1 VKRAG
6 VILHAE
12 RDQAVT
18 TARALIETLL
28 SRGVDVWALDG
39 DADRIGL
46 PGINATPAM
55 PEDLDLVIVFGGD
68 GTLLRAAEAVG
79 RSGVPLLGINF
90 GHLGFLSE
98 LERSELDDGLKRL
111 LDNGFIVE
119 ERLVLEAEVDHGD
132 RVETLRALNDVIVA
146 KVATG
151 RAVRLGVTIGG
162 ERLISWAADGVI
174 VATPT
179 GSTAYSFSAG
189 GPVVSP
195 HIDCI
200 VVTPVSPHGL
210 FARSVIVPPDEEVEL
225 ALEGERDP
233 ASLSADGLPAIK
245 LAPGARVRLRAGKDR
260 IRLAKLE
267 PRPFWRLVREK
278 FHLNPGE

>member
-1 VKRAG
+1 MKRAG
-6 VILHAE
+6 VVLHADRHE
-12 RDQAVT
+12 AAA
-18 TARALIETLL
+18 TARALVETLL
-28 SRGVDVWALDG
+28 GRGIQVWALDA
-39 DADRIGL
+39 DAQRIDVPGVNPTSQL
-46 PGINATPAM
+46 P
-55 PEDLDLVIVFGGD
+55 EELDLVFVFGGD

-98 LERSELDDGLKRL
+98 VERSDLDAGLKRL

-119 ERLVLEAEVDHGD
+119 ERLVLEADVEQGGG
-132 RVETLRALNDVIVA
+132 VETLRALNDIIVA

-151 RAVRLGVTIGG
+151 RAVRVEVSIGG
-162 ERLISWAADGVI
+162 ERLVSWAADGVI

-195 HIDCI
+195 HLDCLI
-200 VVTPVSPHGL
+200 VTPVSPHGL
-210 FARSVIVPPDEEVEL
+210 FARSVIAPADDEVEL
-225 ALEGERDP
+225 ALEGSRDP
-233 ASLSADGLPAIK
+233 ASLSADGGQTIK
-245 LAPGARVRLRAGKDR
+245 LEPGARIRVRAGKDR

-267 PRPFWRLVREK
+267 PRPFWRLLREK
-278 FHLNPGE
+278 FRLDAGE

>member
-1 VKRAG
+1 MKRVG
-6 VILHAE
+6 IVLHAGKPE
-12 RDQAVT
+12 AAT
-18 TARALIETLL
+18 TARTLVETLAA
-28 SRGVDVWALDG
+28 RGVEVLALEA
-39 DADRIGL
+39 DAKRIGL
-46 PGINATPAM
+46 PGVTAADTLPD
-55 PEDLDLVIVFGGD
+55 DLDLVFVFGGD
-68 GTLLRAAEAVG
+68 GTLLRAAEAIG
-79 RSGVPLLGINF
+79 RSGVPLLGVNF

-98 LERSELDDGLKRL
+98 LERSDLDQGLKRL
-111 LDNGFIVE
+111 LDDGFSVE
-119 ERLVLEAEVDHGD
+119 DRLVLDAEVDHGD
-132 RVETLRALNDVIVA
+132 RVDTLRALNDIIVA

-151 RAVRLGVTIGG
+151 RAVRLAVSIGG
-162 ERLISWAADGVI
+162 EPLVSWAADGVI
-174 VATPT
+174 VATAT

-210 FARSVIVPPDEEVEL
+210 FDRSVIVPPYEEVLLEL
-225 ALEGERDP
+225 MGEDDP

-245 LAPGARVRLRAGKDR
+245 LSPGARIRVRAAEDR

-278 FHLNPGE
+278 FHLAPGE

>member
-12 RDQAVT
+12 RDEAAT
-18 TARALIETLL
+18 TARALVQTLVD
-28 SRGVDVWALDG
+28 RGVQVWALEG
-39 DADRIGL
+39 DDRRIDVD
-46 PGINATPAM
+46 GINAA
-55 PEDLDLVIVFGGD
+55 PELPDDLDLVFVFGGD

-98 LERSELDDGLKRL
+98 LERSDLDDGLKRL

-119 ERLVLEAEVDHGD
+119 DRLVLEAEVDQDG
-132 RVETLRALNDVIVA
+132 RLETLRALNDIIVA
-146 KVATG
+146 KVTTG
-151 RAVRLGVTIGG
+151 RAVRLAVSLGG
-162 ERLISWAADGVI
+162 EPLVSWAADGVI

-200 VVTPVSPHGL
+200 IVTPVSPHGL
-210 FARSVIVPPDEEVEL
+210 FARSVIVPPDEDVEL
-225 ALEGERDP
+225 LLHGTYDA

-245 LAPGARVRLRAGKDR
+245 LSPGARVRIRAAKDR
-260 IRLAKLE
+260 IRLAKLQ

>member
-6 VILHAE
+6 VILHAG
-12 RDQAVT
+12 RDEAAT
-18 TARALIETLL
+18 TARALVQTLVD
-28 SRGVDVWALDG
+28 RGVEVWALDG
-39 DADRIGL
+39 DDRRIGVT
-46 PGINATPAM
+46 GINAGQELPD
-55 PEDLDLVIVFGGD
+55 DLDLVFVFGGD

-98 LERSELDDGLKRL
+98 LERSDLDDGLKRL

-119 ERLVLEAEVDHGD
+119 ERLVLEAEVDQDG
-132 RVETLRALNDVIVA
+132 RMETLRALNDIIVA
-146 KVATG
+146 KVNTG
-151 RAVRLGVTIGG
+151 RAVRLAVSLGG
-162 ERLISWAADGVI
+162 EPLVSWAADGVI

-195 HIDCI
+195 HLDCI
-200 VVTPVSPHGL
+200 IVTPVSPHGL
-210 FARSVIVPPDEEVEL
+210 FARSVIVPPDEDVEL
-225 ALEGERDP
+225 LLDDLDDA

-245 LAPGARVRLRAGKDR
+245 LSPGARVRIRAAKDR
-260 IRLAKLE
+260 IRLAKLQ

>member
-1 VKRAG
+1 MKRAG

-18 TARALIETLL
+18 TARALVETLL
-28 SRGVDVWALDG
+28 SRGVGVWALDG

-55 PEDLDLVIVFGGD
+55 PQDLDLVIVFGGD

-245 LAPGARVRLRAGKDR
+245 LAPGARVRLRAAKDR

>member
-1 VKRAG
+1 MKRAG

-18 TARALIETLL
+18 TARALVETLL
-28 SRGVDVWALDG
+28 SRGVGVWALDG

-245 LAPGARVRLRAGKDR
+245 LAPGARVRLRAAKDR

>member
-1 VKRAG
+1 MKRAG
-6 VILHAE
+6 VVLHAGRPE
-12 RDQAVT
+12 AAT
-18 TARALIETLL
+18 SARALVETLT
-28 SRGVDVWALDG
+28 SRGVEVWALNA
-39 DADRIGL
+39 DAKRIDL
-46 PGINATPAM
+46 QAVNAAETF
-55 PEDLDLVIVFGGD
+55 PENLDLVFVFGGD

-79 RSGVPLLGINF
+79 RSGVPLLGVNF

-98 LERSELDDGLKRL
+98 LERSGLDDGLKQL
-111 LDNGFIVE
+111 LDNGFSVE
-119 ERLVLEAEVDHGD
+119 ERLVLEAEVDNGD
-132 RVETLRALNDVIVA
+132 RVDTLRALNDIIVA

-151 RAVRLGVTIGG
+151 RAIRLAVSIGG
-162 ERLISWAADGVI
+162 EPLVSWAADGVI
-174 VATPT
+174 VATAT

-210 FARSVIVPPDEEVEL
+210 FDRSIIVPPDEEVVLDLMGEL
-225 ALEGERDP
+225 DP
-233 ASLSADGLPAIK
+233 ASLSADGLPATK
-245 LAPGARVRLRAGKDR
+245 LAPGAQVRLRAGKDK

-278 FHLNPGE
+278 FHLAPGE

>member
-1 VKRAG
+1 MKRAG

-55 PEDLDLVIVFGGD
+55 PENLDLVIVFGGD

-119 ERLVLEAEVDHGD
+119 ERLVLEAEVDHGN

>member
-1 VKRAG
+1 MKRAG

>member
-1 VKRAG
+1 MKRAG

-18 TARALIETLL
+18 TARALVETLL
-28 SRGVDVWALDG
+28 SRGVGVWALDG

-210 FARSVIVPPDEEVEL
+210 FARSVIVPPGEEVEL

>member
-1 VKRAG
+1 MKRAG
-6 VILHAE
+6 VILHAD
-12 RDQAVT
+12 RDEAAT
-18 TARALIETLL
+18 TARALVETLVA
-28 SRGVDVWALDG
+28 RGIDVWALP
-39 DADRIGL
+39 ADENRIGVKGLKTAAEL
-46 PGINATPAM
+46 PD
-55 PEDLDLVIVFGGD
+55 DLDLVFVFGGD

-98 LERSELDDGLKRL
+98 LERSDLDDGLKRL

-119 ERLVLEAEVDHGD
+119 DRLVLEAEVDHGSQI
-132 RVETLRALNDVIVA
+132 ETFRALNDIIVA
-146 KVATG
+146 KVTTG
-151 RAVRLGVTIGG
+151 RAVRLAVSFGG
-162 ERLISWAADGVI
+162 EPLISWAADGVI

-200 VVTPVSPHGL
+200 IVTPVSPHGL

-225 ALEGERDP
+225 ALQGERDP
-233 ASLSADGLPAIK
+233 ASLSADGLPGIA
-245 LAPGARVRLRAGKDR
+245 LEPGARIRLRAGKER

-278 FHLNPGE
+278 FRLNPGE

>member
-1 VKRAG
+1 MKRAG

-18 TARALIETLL
+18 TARALVETLL
-28 SRGVDVWALDG
+28 SRDVGVWALDG

-245 LAPGARVRLRAGKDR
+245 LAPGARVRLRAAKDH

>member
-18 TARALIETLL
+18 TARALVETLL
-28 SRGVDVWALDG
+28 SRGVGVWALDG

-245 LAPGARVRLRAGKDR
+245 LAPGARVRLRAAKDR

>member
-1 VKRAG
+1 MKRAG
-6 VILHAE
+6 VVLHAGRPE
-12 RDQAVT
+12 AAT
-18 TARALIETLL
+18 SARALVETLT
-28 SRGVDVWALDG
+28 SRGVEVWALNA
-39 DADRIGL
+39 DAKRIDL
-46 PGINATPAM
+46 QAVNAAETF
-55 PEDLDLVIVFGGD
+55 PENLDLVFVFGGD

-79 RSGVPLLGINF
+79 RSGVPLLGVNF

-98 LERSELDDGLKRL
+98 LERSGLDDGLKQL
-111 LDNGFIVE
+111 LDNGFSVE

-132 RVETLRALNDVIVA
+132 RVVTLRALNDIIVA

-151 RAVRLGVTIGG
+151 RAIRLAVSIGG
-162 ERLISWAADGVI
+162 EPLVSWAADGVI
-174 VATPT
+174 VATAT

-210 FARSVIVPPDEEVEL
+210 FDRSIIVPPDEEVVLDLMGEL
-225 ALEGERDP
+225 DP
-233 ASLSADGLPAIK
+233 ASLSADGLPATK
-245 LAPGARVRLRAGKDR
+245 LAPGAQVRLRAGKDK

-278 FHLNPGE
+278 FHLAPGE

>member
-12 RDQAVT
+12 RSEAAT
-18 TARALIETLL
+18 TARALVETLIE
-28 SRGVDVWALDG
+28 RGIEVWALTG
-39 DADRIGL
+39 DDRRIGVD
-46 PGINATPAM
+46 GINAATELPD
-55 PEDLDLVIVFGGD
+55 DLDLVFVFGGD

-119 ERLVLEAEVDHGD
+119 DRLVLEAEVDHGD
-132 RVETLRALNDVIVA
+132 RTESFRALNDIIVA
-146 KVATG
+146 KVSTG
-151 RAVRLGVTIGG
+151 RAVRLAVSIGG
-162 ERLISWAADGVI
+162 EPLISWAADGVI

-210 FARSVIVPPDEEVEL
+210 FARSVIVPPDEDVEL
-225 ALEGERDP
+225 LLEGEYDA
-233 ASLSADGLPAIK
+233 ASLSADGLPAIT
-245 LAPGARVRLRAGKDR
+245 LAPGARVRIRAAKDR
-260 IRLAKLE
+260 IHLAKLR

-278 FHLNPGE
+278 FRLNPGE

>member
-12 RDQAVT
+12 RDQAAT
-18 TARALIETLL
+18 TARALVETLL
-28 SRGVDVWALDG
+28 NRGVDVWALDG
-39 DADRIGL
+39 DADRIGI
-46 PGINATPAM
+46 PGVNATPAL

-98 LERSELDDGLKRL
+98 LERSDLDAGLKRL

-210 FARSVIVPPDEEVEL
+210 FARSVIVPPEEEIEI

-233 ASLSADGLPAIK
+233 ASLSADGLPAIR
-245 LAPGARVRLRAGKDR
+245 LAPGARVRLRAGKDP

>member
-12 RDQAVT
+12 RDEAAS
-18 TARALIETLL
+18 TARALVQTLVD
-28 SRGVDVWALDG
+28 RGVDVWALEG
-39 DADRIGL
+39 DDRRMGVN
-46 PGINATPAM
+46 GINAA
-55 PEDLDLVIVFGGD
+55 PELPDDLDLVFVFGGD

-98 LERSELDDGLKRL
+98 LERSDLDEGLKRL

-119 ERLVLEAEVDHGD
+119 DRLVLEAEVHDGG
-132 RVETLRALNDVIVA
+132 RVETLRALNDIIVA
-146 KVATG
+146 KVTTG
-151 RAVRLGVTIGG
+151 RAVRLAVSLGG
-162 ERLISWAADGVI
+162 EPLVSWAADGVI
-174 VATPT
+174 VASPT

-200 VVTPVSPHGL
+200 IVTPVSPHGL
-210 FARSVIVPPDEEVEL
+210 FARSVIAPPGEDVEL
-225 ALEGERDP
+225 LLQGTEDA

-245 LAPGARVRLRAGKDR
+245 LSPGARVRIRAAKDR
-260 IRLAKLE
+260 IRLAKLQ

>member
-6 VILHAE
+6 VVLHAGRPE
-12 RDQAVT
+12 AAT
-18 TARALIETLL
+18 SARALVETLT
-28 SRGVDVWALDG
+28 RRDVEVWALNA
-39 DADRIGL
+39 DAKRIDL
-46 PGINATPAM
+46 PAVKAAETF
-55 PEDLDLVIVFGGD
+55 PEDLDLVFVFGGD

-79 RSGVPLLGINF
+79 RSGVPLLGVNF

-98 LERSELDDGLKRL
+98 LERSGLDDGLKQL
-111 LDNGFIVE
+111 LDNGFSVE
-119 ERLVLEAEVDHGD
+119 ERLVLEAEVDNGD
-132 RVETLRALNDVIVA
+132 RVDTLRALNDIIVA

-151 RAVRLGVTIGG
+151 RAIRLAVSIGG
-162 ERLISWAADGVI
+162 EPLVSWAADGVI
-174 VATPT
+174 VATAT

-210 FARSVIVPPDEEVEL
+210 FDRSIIVPPDEEVVLDLMGEL
-225 ALEGERDP
+225 DP
-233 ASLSADGLPAIK
+233 ASLSADGLPATK
-245 LAPGARVRLRAGKDR
+245 LAPGAQVRLRAGKDR

-278 FHLNPGE
+278 FHLAPGE

>member
-1 VKRAG
+1 MKRAG
-6 VILHAE
+6 VVLHAGRPE
-12 RDQAVT
+12 AAT
-18 TARALIETLL
+18 SARALVETLT
-28 SRGVDVWALDG
+28 RRDVEVWALNA
-39 DADRIGL
+39 DAKRIDL
-46 PGINATPAM
+46 PAVKAAETF
-55 PEDLDLVIVFGGD
+55 PEDLDLVFVFGGD

-79 RSGVPLLGINF
+79 RSGVPLLGVNF

-98 LERSELDDGLKRL
+98 LERSGLDDGLKQL
-111 LDNGFIVE
+111 LDNGFSVE
-119 ERLVLEAEVDHGD
+119 ERLVLEAEVDNGD
-132 RVETLRALNDVIVA
+132 RVDTLRALNDIIVA

-151 RAVRLGVTIGG
+151 RAIRLAVSIGG
-162 ERLISWAADGVI
+162 EPLVSWAADGVI
-174 VATPT
+174 VATAT

-210 FARSVIVPPDEEVEL
+210 FDRSIIVPPDEEVVLDLMGEL
-225 ALEGERDP
+225 DP
-233 ASLSADGLPAIK
+233 ASLSADGLPATK
-245 LAPGARVRLRAGKDR
+245 LAPGAQVRLRAGKDK

-278 FHLNPGE
+278 FHLAPGE

>member
-1 VKRAG
+1 MKRAG

-12 RDQAVT
+12 RDQAAT
-18 TARALIETLL
+18 TARALVETLL
-28 SRGVDVWALDG
+28 NRGVDVWALDG
-39 DADRIGL
+39 DADRIGI
-46 PGINATPAM
+46 PGVNATPAL

-98 LERSELDDGLKRL
+98 LERSDLDAGLKRL

-210 FARSVIVPPDEEVEL
+210 FARSVIVPPEEEIEI

-233 ASLSADGLPAIK
+233 ASLSADGLPAIR
-245 LAPGARVRLRAGKDR
+245 LAPGARVRLRAGKDP

>member
-1 VKRAG
+1 MKRAG
-6 VILHAE
+6 VVLHAGKKE
-12 RDQAVT
+12 AAT
-18 TARALIETLL
+18 TARALVETLTA
-28 SRGVDVWALDG
+28 RGVEVLALEA
-39 DADRIGL
+39 DAKRIDL
-46 PGINATPAM
+46 PAVIAADSLPT
-55 PEDLDLVIVFGGD
+55 DLDLVFVFGGD

-119 ERLVLEAEVDHGD
+119 ERLVLEAEVDHGN

-225 ALEGERDP
+225 ALEGELDP
-233 ASLSADGLPAIK
+233 ASLSADGLPAFK

>member
-55 PEDLDLVIVFGGD
+55 PENLDLVIVFGGD

>member
-1 VKRAG
+1 MKRAG

-12 RDQAVT
+12 RDEAAS
-18 TARALIETLL
+18 TARALVQTLVD
-28 SRGVDVWALDG
+28 RGVDVWALEG
-39 DADRIGL
+39 DDRRMGVN
-46 PGINATPAM
+46 GINAA
-55 PEDLDLVIVFGGD
+55 PELPDDLDLVFVFGGD

-98 LERSELDDGLKRL
+98 LERSDLDEGLKRL

-119 ERLVLEAEVDHGD
+119 DRLVLEAEVDDGG
-132 RVETLRALNDVIVA
+132 RVETLRALNDIIVA
-146 KVATG
+146 KVTTG
-151 RAVRLGVTIGG
+151 RAVRLAVSLGG
-162 ERLISWAADGVI
+162 EPLVSWAADGVI

-200 VVTPVSPHGL
+200 IVTPVSPHGL
-210 FARSVIVPPDEEVEL
+210 FARSVIAPPDEDVEL
-225 ALEGERDP
+225 LLQGTEDA

-245 LAPGARVRLRAGKDR
+245 LSPGARVRIRAAKDR
-260 IRLAKLE
+260 IRLAKLQ

>member
-1 VKRAG
+1 MKRAG
-6 VILHAE
+6 VFLHAGRGE
-12 RDQAVT
+12 AAT
-18 TARALIETLL
+18 TARTLVETLA
-28 SRGVDVWALDG
+28 SRGIDVWALKT
-39 DADRIGL
+39 DATRIDL
-46 PGINATPAM
+46 PAVNATETF
-55 PEDLDLVIVFGGD
+55 PEDLDLVFVFGGD

-79 RSGVPLLGINF
+79 RSGVPLLGVNF

-98 LERSELDDGLKRL
+98 LERAGLDDGLKRL
-111 LDNGFIVE
+111 LDDGFSVE
-119 ERLVLEAEVDHGD
+119 ERLVLEAEVDHGN
-132 RVETLRALNDVIVA
+132 RVDTLRALNDIIVA

-151 RAVRLGVTIGG
+151 RAIRLAVSIGG
-162 ERLISWAADGVI
+162 EPLVSWAADGI
-174 VATPT
+174 IIATAT

-210 FARSVIVPPDEEVEL
+210 FDRSVIVPPDEEVVLDLMGEL
-225 ALEGERDP
+225 DP
-233 ASLSADGLPAIK
+233 ASLSADGLPAMK
-245 LAPGARVRLRAGKDR
+245 LAPGAQVRLRAGKDR

-278 FHLNPGE
+278 FHLAPGE

>member
-1 VKRAG
+1 MKRAG

-55 PEDLDLVIVFGGD
+55 PQDLDLVIVFGGD

>member
-1 VKRAG
+1 MKRAG
-6 VILHAE
+6 VVLHAE
-12 RDQAVT
+12 RDEAAV
-18 TARALIETLL
+18 TARALVETLVT
-28 SRGVDVWALDG
+28 RGVEVWALQG
-39 DADRIGL
+39 DAGRIGI
-46 PGINATPAM
+46 PVVKATPDL
-55 PEDLDLVIVFGGD
+55 PEDLDLVFVFGGD

-79 RSGVPLLGINF
+79 RCGVPLLGINF

-119 ERLVLEAEVDHGD
+119 ERLVLEADVDHGGRID
-132 RVETLRALNDVIVA
+132 TLRVLNDVIVA

-151 RAVRLGVTIGG
+151 RAIRLGVSIAG
-162 ERLISWAADGVI
+162 EPLVSWAADGVI

-189 GPVVSP
+189 GPIVSP

-200 VVTPVSPHGL
+200 IVTPVSPHGL

-225 ALEGERDP
+225 VVQGARDP

-245 LAPGARVRLRAGKDR
+245 LEPGAHVRLRAGKDP
-260 IRLAKLE
+260 IRLAKLR

-278 FHLNPGE
+278 FHVDPGE

>member
-1 VKRAG
+1 MKRAG
-6 VILHAE
+6 IVLHAGKRE
-12 RDQAVT
+12 AAI
-18 TARALIETLL
+18 TARTLVETLAA
-28 SRGVDVWALDG
+28 RGVEVLALEA
-39 DADRIGL
+39 DAKRIGL
-46 PGINATPAM
+46 PAVIPAGSL
-55 PEDLDLVIVFGGD
+55 PDDLDLVFVFGGD
-68 GTLLRAAEAVG
+68 GTLLRAAEAIG
-79 RSGVPLLGINF
+79 RSGVPLLGVNF

-98 LERSELDDGLKRL
+98 LERSDLDQGLKRL
-111 LDNGFIVE
+111 LDDGFSVE
-119 ERLVLEAEVDHGD
+119 DRLVLEAEVDHGT
-132 RVETLRALNDVIVA
+132 RVETLRALNDIIVA

-151 RAVRLGVTIGG
+151 RAVRLAVSIGG
-162 ERLISWAADGVI
+162 EPLVAWAADGII
-174 VATPT
+174 VATAT

-210 FARSVIVPPDEEVEL
+210 FDRSVIVPPSEEVLLEL
-225 ALEGERDP
+225 MGEDDP

-245 LAPGARVRLRAGKDR
+245 LSPGARIRVRAAEDR

-278 FHLNPGE
+278 FHLAPGE

>member
-1 VKRAG
+1 
-6 VILHAE
+6 
-12 RDQAVT
+12 
-18 TARALIETLL
+18 
-28 SRGVDVWALDG
+28 
-39 DADRIGL
+39 
-46 PGINATPAM
+46 M
-55 PEDLDLVIVFGGD
+55 
-68 GTLLRAAEAVG
+68 
-79 RSGVPLLGINF
+79 
-90 GHLGFLSE
+90 
-98 LERSELDDGLKRL
+98 
-111 LDNGFIVE
+111 
-119 ERLVLEAEVDHGD
+119 
-132 RVETLRALNDVIVA
+132 IVA